1 MNKKI
6 FFVSLFML
14 LLLTASYAGAQKK
27 SPIVLKSV
35 VEVEV
40 EVKNKKGETEI
51 VRKDVSK
58 QSIIPGDTLVLT
70 TFYSNT
76 GDKSVTNIAIKNP
89 VSANMVFISGSAE
102 GKNTKI
108 EFSVDKGKT
117 YGLPAALR
125 IKKQDG
131 TERKAT
137 AADYT
142 NVKWTLTTP
151 LDPGVKGSV
160 SFKAKL
166 K

>member
-1 MNKKI
+1 MKKTAG
-6 FFVSLFML
+6 VGL
-14 LLLTASYAGAQKK
+14 LLMVILTAAIVWAQQK
-27 SPIVLKSV
+27 SPIELKST

-40 EVKNKKGETEI
+40 EVKNKSGETEI

-58 QSIIPGDTLVLT
+58 HSIIPGDTLVLAT
-70 TFYSNT
+70 RYKNK
-76 GDKSVTNIAIKNP
+76 GDKPVSKVAVKNP
-89 VSANMVFISGSAE
+89 VPPNTVYISGSAE

-117 YGLPAALR
+117 YGLPATLKI
-125 IKKQDG
+125 IKPDG
-131 TERKAT
+131 KERKAV

-142 NVKWTLTTP
+142 DVKWTLISP
-151 LDPGVKGSV
+151 LAPGAEGSV